1 MNAATTTTEFQ
12 ARKELEQHF
21 YANAVTAFAACIQ
34 QQNEQQFYLHVLEK
48 LKHGADLSAELPE
61 LKKLTKSAAVR
72 VCEQMANQAAVAA
85 AQVWQLAA
93 NTKSIFSTTIREVK
107 KPQSLLACY
116 EVEYKAKHFEVA
128 VRVKTHRRNLTVEVI
143 GSDSAAEQLHKVF
156 VMAQLR
162 T

>member
-48 LKHGADLSAELPE
+48 LKHGADLSTELPE
-61 LKKLTKSAAVR
+61 LKTITKSAALR
-72 VCEQMANQAAVAA
+72 VCEQMAHRAAVAA

-93 NTKSIFSTTIREVK
+93 NTKSIFTTTIREVK

-116 EVEYKAKHFEVA
+116 EVDYKAKHFDVA
-128 VRVKTHRRNLTVEVI
+128 ISIKTHRRNLTVEVI
-143 GSDSAAEQLHKVF
+143 GSDSAAELLHKAF

>member
-48 LKHGADLSAELPE
+48 LKHGADLSTELPE

-72 VCEQMANQAAVAA
+72 VCEQMSHQSTAAA

-93 NTKSIFSTTIREVK
+93 NTQSIFTTTIREVK

-116 EVEYKAKHFEVA
+116 EVDYKAKHFEVSI
-128 VRVKTHRRNLTVEVI
+128 RVKTHRRNLTVEVI
-143 GSDSAAEQLHKVF
+143 GSDSAAEQQHKAF

>member
-21 YANAVTAFAACIQ
+21 HANAVTAFAVCIQ

-48 LKHGADLSAELPE
+48 LKQGADLSAELPE
-61 LKKLTKSAAVR
+61 LKTLTKSAAVR
-72 VCEQMANQAAVAA
+72 VCEQMANQAAAAA

-93 NTKSIFSTTIREVK
+93 NTKSIFTTTIHEIK
-107 KPQSLLACY
+107 TAQSLLACY
-116 EVEYKAKHFEVA
+116 EVDYKAKHFDVA
-128 VRVKTHRRNLTVEVI
+128 ISIKTHRRNLTVEVI
-143 GSDSAAEQLHKVF
+143 GSDLAAEQLYKAL

>member
-21 YANAVTAFAACIQ
+21 YANAVTAFAVCIQ

-48 LKHGADLSAELPE
+48 LKHGADLSTELPE

-72 VCEQMANQAAVAA
+72 VCEQMSHQSTAAA

-93 NTKSIFSTTIREVK
+93 NTQSIFTTTIREVK

-116 EVEYKAKHFEVA
+116 EVDYKAKHFEVA
-128 VRVKTHRRNLTVEVI
+128 IRVKTHRRNLTVEVI
-143 GSDSAAEQLHKVF
+143 GSDSAAEQLHKAF

>member
-21 YANAVTAFAACIQ
+21 YANAVTAFAVCIQ
-34 QQNEQQFYLHVLEK
+34 QQSEQQFYLHVLEK
-48 LKHGADLSAELPE
+48 LKQDKDLSAELPE
-61 LKKLTKSAAVR
+61 LKTINKSAAVR
-72 VCEQMANQAAVAA
+72 VCEQMAHQAAVAA
-85 AQVWQLAA
+85 SQVWQLVA
-93 NTKSIFSTTIREVK
+93 NTKSIFTTTIREIK
-107 KPQSLLACY
+107 TAQSLLACY
-116 EVEYKAKHFEVA
+116 EVDYKAKHFEVA

>member
-21 YANAVTAFAACIQ
+21 YANAVTAFAVCIQ
-34 QQNEQQFYLHVLEK
+34 QQSEQQFYLHVLEK
-48 LKHGADLSAELPE
+48 LKQDKDLSAELPE
-61 LKKLTKSAAVR
+61 LKTLTKSAALR
-72 VCEQMANQAAVAA
+72 VCEQMAHQAAVAA

-93 NTKSIFSTTIREVK
+93 NTKNIFTTTIHEIK
-107 KPQSLLACY
+107 NPQSLLACY
-116 EVEYKAKHFEVA
+116 EVDYKAKHFEVA
-128 VRVKTHRRNLTVEVI
+128 VSIKTHRRNLTAEVI
-143 GSDSAAEQLHKVF
+143 GSDLAAEQLYKAF